1 MASTDAPPAATA
13 ATSSP
18 SPPAAAA
25 AAPSPAPEGKLSGK
39 SSPKSAAAGS
49 PRNPDDA
56 LDPLSGGH
64 WIHQPVE
71 EDNDSV
77 LDSILSSTAS
87 LSSSIFEYRNINGR
101 TFHSDKTNAEY
112 WGPNDDKQLQ
122 SQDIIHHC
130 LTLVL
135 DGKLYLAPIDG
146 AKISKVLDV
155 GTGGGL
161 WAIDFADLH
170 PNTEVTGTD
179 ISPVQPAWVPP
190 NVRFE
195 IEDATQPWTFR
206 ENSFDFVH
214 MRYLFGSIPD
224 WDGLFEQA
232 YAATK
237 PGGWIESFEADA
249 NLYSE
254 DGTVAEDSPMG
265 TWTKVFKEAKKK
277 FGRTFFPIEEDVQR
291 QGIER
296 AGFVNVT
303 VKDIKVPMTG
313 FPKDPKLKE
322 IGQYSHLS
330 IEQDLEGMVLYIF
343 GEVMGW
349 SVVEIHAFLAHFR
362 KQMRDKNC
370 HPLFPIRIVYAQKPE
385 KEKD

>member
-1 MASTDAPPAATA
+1 MASTDDAPPVTTT
-13 ATSSP
+13 ATSAP
-18 SPPAAAA
+18 SLPAAS
-25 AAPSPAPEGKLSGK
+25 PSPAPEGKLSGK
-39 SSPKSAAAGS
+39 SSPKSGAGS
-49 PRNPDDA
+49 PRNLDDA
-56 LDPLSGGH
+56 LDPLNGEH
-64 WIHQPVE
+64 WTQHPVE
-71 EDNDSV
+71 DDSDSV

-135 DGKLYLAPIDG
+135 EGRLYLAPIDAG
-146 AKISKVLDV
+146 KISKVLDV

-170 PNTEVTGTD
+170 PNLEVTGTD
-179 ISPVQPAWVPP
+179 ISPVQPSWVPP

-195 IEDATQPWTFR
+195 IEDATLPWTFR

-224 WDGLFEQA
+224 WDAIFEQA

-254 DGTVAEDSPMG
+254 DGTVTEDSPMG

-291 QGIER
+291 RGIEK
-296 AGFVNVT
+296 AGFVNIT

-322 IGQYSHLS
+322 IGQYSHLA

-349 SVVEIHAFLAHFR
+349 SVLEIHAFLAHFR
-362 KQMRDKNC
+362 KQMRNKNC

-385 KEKD
+385 KKKD

>member
-1 MASTDAPPAATA
+1 MASTDAPPATTLS
-13 ATSSP
+13 TSSP
-18 SPPAAAA
+18 PTAA
-25 AAPSPAPEGKLSGK
+25 AAPSPSPAPESKSSGK
-39 SSPKSAAAGS
+39 SSPKSAGS
-49 PRNPDDA
+49 PRNPGDEA
-56 LDPLSGGH
+56 MDPLSGEH
-64 WIHQPVE
+64 WTQQPVE
-71 EDNDSV
+71 SDSDSV

-122 SQDIIHHC
+122 SQDIIHHV

-135 DGKLYLAPIDG
+135 QGELYLAPIDPG
-146 AKISKVLDV
+146 RISKVLDV

-179 ISPVQPAWVPP
+179 ISPVQPSWVPP

-214 MRYLFGSIPD
+214 MRYLFGSIAD
-224 WDGLFEQA
+224 WDGLFAQA

-254 DGTVAEDSPMG
+254 DGTVTEDSPMG

-291 QGIER
+291 QGIEK

-303 VKDIKVPMTG
+303 VKDFKVPMTG

-362 KQMRDKNC
+362 KQMRDKSC
-370 HPLFPIRIVYAQKPE
+370 HPLFPVRIVYAQKPE
-385 KEKD
+385 KGKE